1 MHFRFEDH
9 DTAVVNNIHLILTV
23 LKCNNF
29 SAAPDDV
36 QSDERRQAVTWMG
49 RSWYDH
55 HDLTYATVPSSLL
68 RSWWV
73 PPCTIRRRPHN
84 TSTLF
89 VHAIVWPSHPI
100 GVILLSTIKVFCV
113 SHEGEREE
121 RTDKARP
128 TISVD
133 TDVCTS
139 LESMCCLTYVHN
151 TIHTLSHCYCPM
163 DSWHG
168 RLSYHKKILGFLHTT
183 TTTQPPPLHATR
195 PAIGCQYPGEGRRK
209 PDIGWE
215 HPSRED
221 RQQST

>member
-89 VHAIVWPSHPI
+89 VHAIVWPSHHRSNTTTLHNKSNI
-100 GVILLSTIKVFCV
+100 AWVMSWRARG
-113 SHEGEREE
+113 
-121 RTDKARP
+121 TDKARP

-139 LESMCCLTYVHN
+139 LESTICAVWHTY
-151 TIHTLSHCYCPM
+151 TIQHTLSHCY
-163 DSWHG
+163 
-168 RLSYHKKILGFLHTT
+168 FA
-183 TTTQPPPLHATR
+183 Q
-195 PAIGCQYPGEGRRK
+195 
-209 PDIGWE
+209 
-215 HPSRED
+215 
-221 RQQST
+221 